1 MEKGSIIGISVCAIL
16 MFGGMFVSAGSLG
29 PYWDF
34 TSILITIGGS
44 IGATFL
50 ANPWS
55 NSVKIGQLFQI
66 AMKEPSNEVGP
77 LIDTLLTFGEKA
89 RKEGVLS
96 LEDDVAEIPDPFL
109 QKAIRLVVDG
119 TDPEVVKRIMYNE
132 LDKLDVR
139 HQGYSQLFA
148 DWGAYG
154 PAFGMIGTLVGLIA
168 LLGNLSDTAA
178 LGAGMAVALITTLY
192 GSILA
197 NWICIPIAAKLNV
210 NNAGE
215 ILMKEIILEGV
226 LSIQAGD
233 NPAILKERLNSFLG
247 VSERRGESSEE
258 E

>member
-1 MEKGSIIGISVCAIL
+1 MEKGSIVGFVLCFLL
-16 MFGGMFVSAGSLG
+16 MFGGMFISAGSLM
-29 PYWDF
+29 PYYDL
-34 TSILITIGGS
+34 TSIFITIGGS
-44 IGATFL
+44 VGATMM

-55 NSVKIGQLFQI
+55 SSMKLGSLFQL
-66 AMKEPSNEVGP
+66 AMKEPSNEVGS

-132 LDKLDVR
+132 LDKLDAR
-139 HQGYSQLFA
+139 HQGYAQLFV

-154 PAFGMIGTLVGLIA
+154 PAFGMIGTLVGLVA

-178 LGAGMAVALITTLY
+178 LGAGMAVALVTTLY

-197 NWICIPIAAKLNV
+197 NWICIPVAAKLNV
-210 NNAGE
+210 YNAGE
-215 ILMKEIILEGV
+215 VLMKEIILEGV

-233 NPAILKERLNSFLG
+233 NPAILRERLNSFLG
-247 VSERRGESSEE
+247 ATERRGDSQEE
-258 E
+258 

>member
-1 MEKGSIIGISVCAIL
+1 MEKGSIIGIIACAVL

-29 PYWDF
+29 PYWDI
-34 TSILITIGGS
+34 TSILITVGGS
-44 IGATFL
+44 VGATLL
-50 ANPWS
+50 ANPWA
-55 NSVKIGQLFQI
+55 NSMKIGALFQL
-66 AMKEPSNEVGP
+66 AMKKPSNEVKP

-132 LDKLDVR
+132 LDKLDAR
-139 HQGYSQLFA
+139 HQSYAQIFV
-148 DWGAYG
+148 DWGTFA
-154 PAFGMIGTLVGLIA
+154 PAFGLIGTLVGLIA

-178 LGAGMAVALITTLY
+178 LGAGMAIALITTLY

-197 NWICIPIAAKLNV
+197 NWICIPIAAKLAV
-210 NNAGE
+210 NNSGE

-247 VSERRGESSEE
+247 VSERRQDEDEE
-258 E
+258 

>member
-1 MEKGSIIGISVCAIL
+1 MEKGSIIGLVVCAIL
-16 MFGGMFVSAGSLG
+16 MFGGMFLSAGTLA

-34 TSILITIGGS
+34 NSVLITIGGS
-44 IGATFL
+44 AGATIM
-50 ANPWS
+50 ANPWERTK
-55 NSVKIGQLFQI
+55 KIGKLFSI
-66 AMKEPSNEVGP
+66 AMKQPNTELAP

-132 LDKLDVR
+132 LDKLDAR
-139 HQGYSQLFA
+139 HQAYAQLFA

-168 LLGNLSDTAA
+168 LLGNLADTSA
-178 LGAGMAVALITTLY
+178 LGKGMAVALITTLY
-192 GSILA
+192 GSVLA
-197 NWICIPIAAKLNV
+197 NWICIPVAAKLNNFNTEEV
-210 NNAGE
+210 M
-215 ILMKEIILEGV
+215 MKEIILEGV

-233 NPAILKERLNSFLG
+233 NPAILRERLNSFLSA
-247 VSERRGESSEE
+247 SERRAESQE
-258 E
+258 